1 MENIF
6 NEEALSKVL
15 AYKLIEVL
23 KVEQIISENDYRGII
38 QERKKDLENFSK
50 KNLLKREGT

>member
-38 QERKKDLENFSK
+38 QERKKDLESFSK